1 MRDTRKAHAMTT
13 ETVFQPIAG
22 GAALADE
29 AARPYDRRWLVVDDR
44 DGWLDAVRAP
54 GLAGLEISLRFGY
67 LVLRAAGMLRL
78 DVPLDVIE
86 DDDSVERT
94 ARIGGRA
101 VRVVD
106 EGELAAA
113 WFSQW
118 LGQPCRLVKVHP
130 DAGPVSGPG

>member
-1 MRDTRKAHAMTT
+1 MTKENHTMTT
-13 ETVFQPIAG
+13 ESPFQPIAG
-22 GAALADE
+22 AAPLAGE
-29 AARPYDRRWLVVDDR
+29 AARPYDRRWLAVDDQDR
-44 DGWLDAVRAP
+44 WLDAGRAP

-67 LVLRAAGMLRL
+67 LVIRAPGMLRL

-86 DDDSVERT
+86 DDVSVERT
-94 ARIGGRA
+94 ARVGGRD

-106 EGELAAA
+106 EGDLAAA

-130 DAGPVSGPG
+130 DAGAVDWPA